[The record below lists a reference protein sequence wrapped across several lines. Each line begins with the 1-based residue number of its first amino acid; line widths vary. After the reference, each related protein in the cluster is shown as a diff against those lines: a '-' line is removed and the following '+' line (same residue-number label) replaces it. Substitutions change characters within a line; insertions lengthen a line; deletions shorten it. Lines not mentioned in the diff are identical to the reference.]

1 MTDTALIISAIAP
14 IPIDRGKRVFLNG
27 LLEYFVERLGA
38 ANVHYAMIGG
48 DPTEDASIPGVV
60 HHLTKPRTAAQLL
73 ALGRCVVD
81 RTYTAQQAMLGTR
94 RLRDEVQDLVTMVA
108 PTIEVYDTIRLGQH
122 APAGPRARRRVL
134 YLDDLFSVR
143 YDRMLTFAA
152 GHDDITFDPLGE
164 FAENVPGFARPLV
177 RRPQVYRPI
186 LRMERDRIRVRETA
200 AVREFDVSVLVNN
213 AEVELLRERSG
224 LDTVELIHDLL
235 PAVPVPDRQP
245 ADPPELVFLGKLNL
259 PHNDDSI
266 CTFLREAMPGVE
278 QRIPGARLRVV
289 GSGASDTLRTLAGA
303 HPGSVALEGYVA
315 DLEPVFSRATV
326 ALAPMR
332 MGSGIKL
339 KMLDAFAR
347 GVPVLATSIAVDGIP
362 VAADGS
368 DGCLICDDVSRWP
381 ELIAQLA
388 DPQRAAQMSAA
399 ALDFF
404 ARTYGRDVVGAQY
417 DKIFGLADPAV
428 ELPLPRSPSLAGA
441 GQHGAGQHEAGHHV
455 SGQQGVG
462 QPVTRSGSHV
472 R

>member
-1 MTDTALIISAIAP
+1 MPDTALIISAIAP

-48 DPTEDASIPGVV
+48 DPADDAAIPGVV

-73 ALGRCVVD
+73 ALSRCLRD

-94 RLRDEVQDLVTMVA
+94 QLRDEVHELVRTVR
-108 PTIEVYDTIRLGQH
+108 PTVEVYDTIRLGQH
-122 APAGPRARRRVL
+122 APASPRARRRVL

-143 YDRMLTFAA
+143 YDRMLNFDA
-152 GHDDITFDPLGE
+152 GHDGVTFDPLGE
-164 FAENVPGFARPLV
+164 FAENVPRFARPFL
-177 RRPQVYRPI
+177 RRPQVYRPV
-186 LRMERDRIRVRETA
+186 LRSERDRIRVRETA
-200 AVREFDVSVLVNN
+200 AVRDFDVSVLVND
-213 AEVELLRERSG
+213 AEVALLRERSG

-235 PAVPVPDRQP
+235 PAVPTPDRRP
-245 ADPPELVFLGKLNL
+245 VSPPELVFLGKLNL

-266 CTFLREAMPGVE
+266 CTFLREAMPGVA
-278 QRIPGARLRVV
+278 RDIPGARLRVI
-289 GSGASDTLRTLAGA
+289 GSGASDTLRTLAAA
-303 HPGSVALEGYVA
+303 HPDSVALEGYVA

-362 VAADGS
+362 VAPDGS

-381 ELIAQLA
+381 ELIAELA
-388 DPQRAAQMSAA
+388 DPSRAAELSAA

-417 DKIFGLADPAV
+417 DSIFGLADAVV
-428 ELPLPRSPSLAGA
+428 ELPMPRSSGLAA
-441 GQHGAGQHEAGHHV
+441 
-455 SGQQGVG
+455 SGQA
-462 QPVTRSGSHV
+462 VTGSGSHV